1 LEILR
6 YLVEQ
11 IGPRWAG
18 RSGAARAAEYL
29 AQAFRGLGLRV
40 ERQTFPFLGWE
51 VDSPPSLEILEPEP
65 GRASVA
71 LMEFTGSTPAEG
83 VEGELREAGLA
94 YIVPGFLE
102 WPRYAVVTGE
112 GNPAGY
118 LVAHI
123 GLAGWLGPAIPL
135 INPEPCYPFPGAIL
149 AQQDQQR
156 FQTWLQAGK
165 RIRVRF
171 RTRGHYQADFNGHN
185 VIATLPGA
193 SDCTVVL
200 CAHLDT
206 AYGTP
211 GANNNAGG
219 LQSLYEVAKRLVA
232 AGQPRLTYQFLACD
246 ASEWHF
252 LGSRY
257 FLLEERARGRL
268 KRILA
273 GINIDTVA
281 SGDRFYFLA
290 WPETMR
296 RRAEHVVE
304 QLKLRQAFRQ
314 VEFLGAL
321 AGSDHHSFIQAG
333 IPASEILFWP
343 CNVYKLPEDDATHVD
358 GKLIELSA
366 EIAYALAHTFEEDN
380 L

>member
-1 LEILR
+1 MEFLR
-6 YLVEQ
+6 HLVEQ

-18 RSGAARAAEYL
+18 RPGTAQAAEYL
-29 AQAFRGLGLRV
+29 AQAFGGLGLQV

-51 VDSPPSLEILEPEP
+51 VDEPPGLEILGPEP

-71 LMEFTGSTPAEG
+71 LMEYTGSTPVEG
-83 VEGELREAGLA
+83 VEGELRPAGLA
-94 YIVPGFLE
+94 HVVTGFLD
-102 WPRYAVVTGE
+102 WPRYAVVTDE
-112 GNPAGY
+112 GSVAGY

-135 INPEPCYPFPGAIL
+135 VNPEPFFPFPGAIL
-149 AQQDQQR
+149 AQKDHQR
-156 FQTWLQAGK
+156 FQAWMQAGQ
-165 RIRVRF
+165 RVRVRF
-171 RTRGHYQADFNGHN
+171 RARGRYQAGFDGHN

-193 SDCTVVL
+193 SDRTVVL

-219 LQSLYEVAKRLVA
+219 LQSLYQVAKRRVA
-232 AGQPRLTYQFLACD
+232 AGRPRLTYQFLACD

-268 KRILA
+268 ERILA

-281 SGDRFYFLA
+281 SGDSFYFLA
-290 WPETMR
+290 WPEAMR

-304 QLKLRQAFRQ
+304 QLSLRQAFRQ

-321 AGSDHHSFIQAG
+321 AGSDHYSFIQVG

-366 EIAYALAHTFEEDN
+366 EIAYALAHTFEEDT